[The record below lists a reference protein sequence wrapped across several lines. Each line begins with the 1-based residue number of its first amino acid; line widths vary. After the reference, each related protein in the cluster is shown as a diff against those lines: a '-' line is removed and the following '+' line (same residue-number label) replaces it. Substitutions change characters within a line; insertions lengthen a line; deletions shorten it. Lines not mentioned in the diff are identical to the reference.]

1 MKTIEINL
9 KERSFKLKESDLTFI
24 GIAVTVILY
33 VMNVLGTGIF
43 VGGDIGHL
51 DTEIPYY
58 GFVAPILFIAFAAF
72 MGYFTKKY
80 SLKNTFIATY
90 ITLALPF
97 AAYPLALIPM
107 GPLMLVPMFL
117 CMPVSSLFTY
127 LYGEICD
134 LLESAIDAIAQSMDV
149 ASYKVENC
157 ILIPTVIALLIPLIV
172 APVVYRFTKT
182 QKCEE

>member
-33 VMNVLGTGIF
+33 AMNIIGTGIF

-58 GFVAPILFIAFAAF
+58 GFVAPVLFIAFAAF

-90 ITLALPF
+90 VTLALPVASYLP
-97 AAYPLALIPM
+97 AAIGIYLPF
-107 GPLMLVPMFL
+107 MFL

-127 LYGEICD
+127 LYDEICD
-134 LLESAIDAIAQSMDV
+134 LLEPTIDAIAQSMEV

-157 ILIPTVIALLIPLIV
+157 ILIPIVIALLIPLIV